1 MSVLVNVSSNDLSQV
16 LNQSPIQIRIYDNM
30 TNQSQY
36 TKKIIDQL
44 NMLYPQHRDL
54 ITKVFKKNVFY
65 SNMSKGINNKIT
77 SCSVNIS

>member
-1 MSVLVNVSSNDLSQV
+1 MSVLVNVSSSDLSSV
-16 LNQSPIQIRIYDNM
+16 LNQNPIQIRIYDNM

-54 ITKVFKKNVFY
+54 ITKVFNKNVFY

-77 SCSVNIS
+77 SCNVNIS